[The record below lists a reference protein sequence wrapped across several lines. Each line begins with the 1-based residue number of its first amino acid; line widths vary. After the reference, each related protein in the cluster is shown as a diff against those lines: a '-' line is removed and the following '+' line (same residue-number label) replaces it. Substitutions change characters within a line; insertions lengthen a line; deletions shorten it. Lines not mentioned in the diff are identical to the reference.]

1 MEKKLWFK
9 TYIYIWIGQFVSL
22 ISSSAVNFAVI
33 IWLSLEFKSAE
44 VLAVAAIAALLPQA
58 IIGPFAGVYIDRWDK
73 KKVMIY
79 ADAFIATCTLLM
91 TFALRDGQVQLNLMY
106 LLMAC
111 RSVGSA
117 FHQPALQTVAPLIVP
132 QDQLLRV
139 SGVNQILHSISTI
152 AGPALGALAIAA
164 LPIHQVLYLDI
175 MGAAFA
181 IVSLMFISIPYIKPD
196 SVATLKQVWRD
207 LKLGFLAI
215 HKNKGLNRMFL
226 YSILAMMGILPVAI
240 MFPLMTIGH
249 FGGDKLEM
257 SIIEVVWG
265 VGMLIGGSALSAY
278 KVSFRKIL
286 LINVMHIVLGLTFV
300 LSGILPPSSFI
311 LFVVLTGFGGASMS
325 IFNAVFMTIIQEEI
339 AADMLGRVF
348 SLYFSFAIIPSLIG
362 LLFAGNIADHIG
374 VANAF
379 IIAGLLCIV
388 LGVVSFMTPS
398 LMKLGLKEQ
407 VLVDEEN

>member
-1 MEKKLWFK
+1 MVE
-9 TYIYIWIGQFVSL
+9 
-22 ISSSAVNFAVI
+22 
-33 IWLSLEFKSAE
+33 
-44 VLAVAAIAALLPQA
+44 
-58 IIGPFAGVYIDRWDK
+58 
-73 KKVMIY
+73 
-79 ADAFIATCTLLM
+79 
-91 TFALRDGQVQLNLMY
+91 
-106 LLMAC
+106 
-111 RSVGSA
+111 
-117 FHQPALQTVAPLIVP
+117 
-132 QDQLLRV
+132 
-139 SGVNQILHSISTI
+139 
-152 AGPALGALAIAA
+152 
-164 LPIHQVLYLDI
+164 
-175 MGAAFA
+175 
-181 IVSLMFISIPYIKPD
+181 
-196 SVATLKQVWRD
+196 
-207 LKLGFLAI
+207 
-215 HKNKGLNRMFL
+215 
-226 YSILAMMGILPVAI
+226 
-240 MFPLMTIGH
+240 
-249 FGGDKLEM
+249 DKLEM

-265 VGMLIGGSALSAY
+265 VGMLVGGSALSAF

-398 LMKLGLKEQ
+398 LMKLGLERTSS
-407 VLVDEEN
+407 NG